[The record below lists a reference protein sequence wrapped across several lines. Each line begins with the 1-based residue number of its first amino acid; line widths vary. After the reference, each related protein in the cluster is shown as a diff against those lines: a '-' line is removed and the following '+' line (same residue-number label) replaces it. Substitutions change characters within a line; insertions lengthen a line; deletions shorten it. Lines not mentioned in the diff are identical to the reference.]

1 MNRNYEY
8 FDAYLNSLIGD
19 VYEQPT
25 DPGHIRMSLDIIDK
39 WIPKLVGCKT
49 VVDMGCGQIAP
60 QGSFEQYGV
69 TYLGVAIGRDVVV
82 AKNYGKDVV
91 NEDMTFTNFDA
102 NSFDLVYSRHS
113 LEHSPFPL
121 ITLMEWRRIAR
132 SWLMLILPRPEFF
145 GRVGKNHYNV
155 LFRDQW
161 VALLERAG
169 WQIIWEDD
177 TEIQEYRF
185 MCQKVQE
192 KKE

>member
-25 DPGHIRMSLDIIDK
+25 DPGHTRMSLDIIDK

-69 TYLGVAIGRDVVV
+69 TYLGVAIGRDVVI
-82 AKNYGKDVV
+82 AKNEGKAVI
-91 NEDMTFTNFDA
+91 NEDMSFTNLET

>member
-1 MNRNYEY
+1 MTRNYEY
-8 FDAYLNSLIGD
+8 FDAYLNSLFGD
-19 VYEQPT
+19 IYEQPT
-25 DPGHIRMSLDIIDK
+25 DVGHTKMSLEVIDN
-39 WIPKLVGCKT
+39 WIPKLVGCRS

-60 QGSFEQYGV
+60 QGAFEQYGIS
-69 TYLGVAIGRDVVV
+69 YLGIAVGRDVIV
-82 AKNYGKDVV
+82 ARGEGKNVI
-91 NEDMTFTNFDA
+91 NEDMTFTNIPD

-132 SWLMLILPRPEFF
+132 SWLLLVVPRPEFF

-155 LFRDQW
+155 LFHDQW
-161 VALLERAG
+161 IAVLERSG

-177 TEIQEYRF
+177 KEPQEYRF

>member
-1 MNRNYEY
+1 MTRNYEY
-8 FDAYLNSLIGD
+8 FDAYLNSLFGD
-19 VYEQPT
+19 IYEQPP
-25 DPGHIRMSLDIIDK
+25 DVGHTRMSLEVIDN

-60 QGSFEQYGV
+60 QGAFEQYGV

-82 AKNYGKDVV
+82 AKSEGKAVI
-91 NEDMTFTNFDA
+91 NADMTFTDLET

-121 ITLMEWRRIAR
+121 LTLMEWRRVAR
-132 SWLMLILPRPEFF
+132 NWLLLILPRPEFF
-145 GRVGKNHYNV
+145 GRVGKNHYSV
-155 LFRDQW
+155 FFRDQW
-161 VALLERAG
+161 IAMLERAG
-169 WQIIWEDD
+169 WQVIWEDD
-177 TEIQEYRF
+177 SESQEYRF